1 MKIQK
6 GEFRFATL
14 VTINEH
20 DSWKYKH
27 WGCVTPLQ
35 IHNIIEQIGGL
46 DGLDLDNDLDILDG
60 YEELEPW
67 AQEKIKFAL
76 RNGHVEDEDW
86 RGVSMVYVMCLVTQV
101 NMILGP

>member
-1 MKIQK
+1 M
-6 GEFRFATL
+6 
-14 VTINEH
+14 VTINGN

-35 IHNIIEQIGGL
+35 ISNIIEQIGGL
-46 DGLDLDNDLDILDG
+46 DGLDLDSDLDILDG

-67 AQEKIKFAL
+67 AQEKVKFAL

-86 RGVSMVYVMCLVTQV
+86 KGVSVLCFTRLLT
-101 NMILGP
+101 